1 MNACTPAIAIDR
13 VQFCYGRPGP
23 RRRDTLLALKDI
35 SLSVAAGDI
44 LCLLGPSGCG
54 KTTLHA
60 AGVVMNEL
68 LAMSLKTHEGEQLV
82 HAAGEVLALHAVERR
97 EEAKV
102 FLGGHVLVERVV
114 LGHKPD
120 ACSRRAEGAPSPSTR
135 TVPEVGTSTPMM
147 RFTSVVLPQS
157 FM

>member
-1 MNACTPAIAIDR
+1 
-13 VQFCYGRPGP
+13 
-23 RRRDTLLALKDI
+23 
-35 SLSVAAGDI
+35 
-44 LCLLGPSGCG
+44 
-54 KTTLHA
+54 
-60 AGVVMNEL
+60 MNEL

-102 FLGGHVLVERVV
+102 FLGGPVLVERVV

-147 RFTSVVLPQS
+147 RFTSVVLPQPEGPKRQRISPAATESEMS
-157 FM
+157 FSARRVSRRRGPGRP